1 MKSLKTTA
9 LFALISLS
17 SITTIGAKSV
27 MAQTG
32 TDPWTGATYD
42 TSNCVGYNS
51 CYVDSTG
58 NVSGSNN
65 IANPYEFHYSPD
77 HTNEY
82 RLLH

>member
-1 MKSLKTTA
+1 MKSLTTTA
-9 LFALISLS
+9 LFALISLG
-17 SITTIGAKSV
+17 SIAAIAAKPA

-51 CYVDSTG
+51 CYVDSVG

-65 IANPYEFHYSPD
+65 IANPYEYHYNSD
-77 HTNEY
+77 YTNEY
-82 RLLH
+82 RLLR